1 MSIQGRKRGVE
12 WEEDTSSQQI
22 GRSVWLTKVSS
33 PPSTWGE
40 RERHVKTADDD
51 DEGHGGGEE
60 NEEEGA
66 AAGGGYCERLLH

>member
-1 MSIQGRKRGVE
+1 MGGGYVKHSV
-12 WEEDTSSQQI
+12 

-33 PPSTWGE
+33 PPSTWGGRE

-60 NEEEGA
+60 NEEEEGA
-66 AAGGGYCERLLH
+66 AGGGGYCEH